1 MNNTK
6 IYIILLLILGSS
18 QLKADEGIHMKSKI
32 TYATVYISGALVT
45 RECELNLEKGEN
57 YYIIENL
64 PISMNDGSLQLKGL
78 GTIQVLS
85 MAVKQNYL
93 NSGED
98 KPKRLNEMADSIDY
112 FQLLIDQLSNQK
124 KVLNEDLN
132 LLQHNRNINEKGTD
146 VATLDELNVLFK
158 KRIYTIKDE
167 LLKIDMQKK
176 KFKEKQSV
184 IQRQADNMINDYG
197 TAQKEVH
204 IKLHSDAKKTLKL
217 NLGYLVYGVSWYASY
232 DVRVK
237 DLKGPMQLTYKANIT
252 QTTGEDWNNVILK
265 ISNGNPT
272 LGNSRPVLIPV
283 YAAYGYRKDY
293 GNSAGEELEKDNN
306 YLSTSN
312 SIQTKKGAFKSPV
325 EGMVMSNNAFNVE
338 FNIAIPYTIMA
349 DGKVNTVDAQVFEM
363 PAVYELSAVPKLDQ
377 QTYLIGRISGSDE
390 LGQLSGRANVYF
402 DGTFV
407 GQSDVS
413 SDENDTLNISLGVD
427 KSMLVERKK
436 IHESCKKAFLGS
448 TKKETNSF
456 EISVLNTKNLA
467 QDIIIEDNIPVST
480 DKQVEIELEEGSGAT
495 INSDEGKL
503 TWHLTLQPGE
513 IKKLKV
519 SYTVKSP
526 KIKQIYYNKD

>member
-1 MNNTK
+1 MSTA
-6 IYIILLLILGSS
+6 
-18 QLKADEGIHMKSKI
+18 QLKAEDGIHLKSKI
-32 TYATVYISGALVT
+32 TNATVYINGALIT
-45 RECELNLEKGEN
+45 RQCELNLEKGEN
-57 YYIIENL
+57 YFIIENL
-64 PISMNDGSLQLKGL
+64 PLSMDDASTQLKGL

-85 MAVKQNYL
+85 MSVKQNYL

-112 FQLLIDQLSNQK
+112 LQLLIDQLNNQK

-132 LLQHNRNINEKGTD
+132 LLLNNRNINEKGSD
-146 VATLDELNVLFK
+146 VATLEELNALYK

-176 KFKEKQSV
+176 KFQEKQKV

-204 IKLHSDAKKTLKL
+204 LKLHADAKKTLKL
-217 NLGYLVYGVSWYASY
+217 NLVYLVYGVSWYASY

-237 DLKGPMQLTYKANIT
+237 DLKSPMQLTYKANIT

-272 LGNSRPVLIPV
+272 LGNSRPVLNPV
-283 YAAYGYRKDY
+283 YAAYTYNNAD
-293 GNSAGEELEKDNN
+293 ADNFN
-306 YLSTSN
+306 TDAYLYSSN
-312 SIQTKKGAFKSPV
+312 TIQTRKQKVGKTKSGS
-325 EGMVMSNNAFNVE
+325 EGMVMTNNAFNIE

-363 PAVYELSAVPKLDQ
+363 AAVYELSAVPKMDQ
-377 QTYLIGRISGSDE
+377 QTYLVGRVSGTEE
-390 LGQLSGRANVYF
+390 LGQLNGRANVYF

-407 GQSDVS
+407 GQSNVS

-436 IHESCKKAFLGS
+436 LRESCKKSFLGS
-448 TKKETNSF
+448 TKKETNTF
-456 EISVLNTKNLA
+456 EISVRNTKNVV

-480 DKQVEIELEEGSGAT
+480 DKQVEIDLEESSGAT
-495 INSDEGKL
+495 VNEDEGKL

-513 IKKLKV
+513 IKKLKIT
-519 SYTVKSP
+519 YTVKSP
-526 KIKQIYYNKD
+526 KSKQIYYNKD